1 MNWDDARMLL
11 ALSREQTLRRAARVL
26 RVDQA
31 TVGRRVAALE
41 ADLGSTLFLRTP
53 AGYQLTAIG
62 EVAVEM
68 AQKMEHAALEL
79 ARRTRGADN
88 EEAGEVR
95 IATTD
100 SLAHEYVIPALRE
113 LRQSHPEVRVVLSG
127 GSDIVN
133 LSQRETDIAIRN
145 QRPESPDLVL
155 RKLASWQMGLFAAED
170 YLQRHG
176 LPQDGSFAG
185 HDLVVYE
192 PYWRGQAQPT
202 LVDVPIGEGRVVMA
216 ANASM
221 LLRRAIHEGLGIGEI
236 PLELG
241 QRDGLRRV
249 WPQRTRAQ
257 PYEVWMVT
265 HQDLRHTARV
275 RAVIERLVAA
285 FE

>member
-11 ALSREQTLRRAARVL
+11 ALSREQTLRRAARLL

-100 SLAHEYVIPALRE
+100 SLAHEFVIPALRE

-127 GSDIVN
+127 SSDIVN

-285 FE
+285 FA

>member
-100 SLAHEYVIPALRE
+100 SLAHEFVIPALRE

-145 QRPESPDLVL
+145 QRPDSPDLVL

>member
-11 ALSREQTLRRAARVL
+11 ALSREQTLRRAARLL

-53 AGYQLTAIG
+53 GGYQLTAIG

-100 SLAHEYVIPALRE
+100 SLAHEFVIPALRA

-145 QRPESPDLVL
+145 QRPDSPDLVL

-202 LVDVPIGEGRVVMA
+202 LVDVPISEGRVVMA